1 MCYKSTSIRIAITPL
16 LSLIIWQF
24 TGHRFLDFI
33 NIIFYVSLIIFIIV
47 FGLLVIQEVIFDA
60 SSYGF
65 RRLKFQ
71 LSSSKKKQT
80 IEDDEFFNP
89 KHAKK
94 DHYIISSWIIPILLI
109 NLIYFVLAIV
119 ISFSI

>member
-1 MCYKSTSIRIAITPL
+1 MCYKSTSIRIAMTPL

-47 FGLLVIQEVIFDA
+47 FGLLVIQEGIFDA

-80 IEDDEFFNP
+80 IEDDEFFYP

>member
-47 FGLLVIQEVIFDA
+47 FGLLVIQEGIFDA

-94 DHYIISSWIIPILLI
+94 DHYIISSWIIPIFLI

>member
-47 FGLLVIQEVIFDA
+47 FGLLVIQEGIFDA

-71 LSSSKKKQT
+71 LSSSKKKT
-80 IEDDEFFNP
+80 N
-89 KHAKK
+89 
-94 DHYIISSWIIPILLI
+94 YRR
-109 NLIYFVLAIV
+109 
-119 ISFSI
+119 

>member
-47 FGLLVIQEVIFDA
+47 FGLLVTQEGIFDA